1 MKYIS
6 RHLENKILELSK
18 SYSAIL
24 LIEPR
29 QAGENY
35 NAALSRRKGERQP

>member
-18 SYSAIL
+18 FYSVIFL
-24 LIEPR
+24 TGLR